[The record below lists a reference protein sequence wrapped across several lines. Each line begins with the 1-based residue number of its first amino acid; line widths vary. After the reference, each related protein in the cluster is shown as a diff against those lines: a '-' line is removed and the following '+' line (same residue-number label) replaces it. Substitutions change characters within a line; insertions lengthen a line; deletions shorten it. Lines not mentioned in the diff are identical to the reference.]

1 MQKFWQ
7 RIAEVL
13 RLSKLEKRWKKV
25 ARVVGLI
32 VVFCTT
38 YMLILP
44 ALTLESRTS
53 CGFVEHS
60 HTALCYNID
69 GIQTCTVPEHKH
81 KLKCFISGLVTDGNV
96 VTDGNIPTDTTV
108 DALTT
113 QQPIEPETTEGIQT
127 TESSTA
133 EQTTVLTGEPTT
145 QLTTQ
150 NLQPTTDSQAE
161 QTVTLQIPQQ
171 PTSVQIEQ
179 STAQQ
184 TTEKQETA
192 ASQQSVE
199 SITQS
204 VTEETTEAPIEFY
217 GEKFEVQ
224 TKAPV
229 LHAATPPTSIVGTET
244 DLATYNDTYDESD
257 KQIKDGGGQVVSED
271 GTVVTTK
278 TINGTSEENIFDITL
293 TVRTETSVQ
302 TYLSEP
308 DMAVV
313 IVMDISNTMNKG
325 MSSDTSTTR
334 YNAAVEAA
342 SNFIEKF
349 AAETTGISK
358 IGFVAFNTNTHKIFG
373 LQPCSNDTQAQA
385 LINEMSADTY
395 AIIKGSGYASGRTKF
410 TNIEGGLK
418 MGKDMLETASNSNKY
433 IIFISD
439 GFPTTYLKNNS
450 DSNTTNYAG
459 YEPYT
464 STYPSST
471 NRNKDGYFCDTVWGR
486 PCSAGAD
493 YSDKGAV
500 RARQMATKIKSSGT
514 KIFSI
519 GIDVGGQT
527 IQGYLDAHYKDASGK
542 LKSFSTVDRRGTT
555 YEIGSVSD
563 ENAYKTWLGSSIGSN
578 TAGDDTEYYY
588 DSTNKT
594 GLVNAFDNI
603 FESIRDLNEQSQK
616 NIWTAT
622 DPMPVHESESQVVG
636 FIHFFDKDGNAV
648 SAPGDPESVSG
659 EHKLNYENTAYHK
672 DKTIHWDLKKSGY
685 TTETVGNTTYYYYK
699 LKYRIRL
706 VNDNP
711 VFIEDHEVYETNGN
725 AFVEYKTVVSIN
737 GVENFSDTKYTSFS
751 KPSVHGHI
759 CDLVFTKK
767 NSMSTPLPGAEFT
780 LTHDDANCTEC
791 HGDGT
796 AVNNNTAHDEN
807 YKINHIDH
815 SIGPYVKKADESGI
829 VSFDFIPSGHKY
841 ILEETKVPES
851 YLTNG
856 STYNVVAAYDV
867 LTVTE
872 TLADGTEKVWGN
884 DDYVIYNYSHVLP
897 ETGGSGTHYLYI
909 TGALLITLS
918 AVFFPLTY
926 GKDRGRRRKSSKA

>member
-108 DALTT
+108 DAQTT

-161 QTVTLQIPQQ
+161 QTVTLHIPQQ
-171 PTSVQIEQ
+171 PTSVQSEQ

-313 IVMDISNTMNKG
+313 IVMDISNTMNYKIG
-325 MSSDTSTTR
+325 TQADEAEPSR
-334 YNAAVEAA
+334 YSAAISAA
-342 SNFIEKF
+342 ESFIKSF
-349 AAETTGISK
+349 YKETTGISK
-358 IGFVAFNTNTHKIFG
+358 IGFVAFNTHAHEIFP
-373 LQPCSNDTQAQA
+373 LSPCSTESQANA
-385 LINEMSADTY
+385 LISDMKTKTSN
-395 AIIKGSGYASGRTKF
+395 IIKKSGYASSNTRY

-418 MGKDMLETASNSNKY
+418 RGNDMISAAQNQNKY

-439 GFPTTYLKNNS
+439 GFPTTYLKS
-450 DSNTTNYAG
+450 GYTG
-459 YEPYT
+459 YEPL
-464 STYPSST
+464 SSSGT
-471 NRNKDGYFCDTVWGR
+471 K
-486 PCSAGAD
+486 GAD
-493 YSDKGAV
+493 GVFYDALTKYYCEYGTSYSDKGAV
-500 RARQMATKIKSSGT
+500 KARQEAVRIKNSGT

-519 GIDVGGQT
+519 GVDIGTQT
-527 IQGYLDAHYKDASGK
+527 IERYDGRSG
-542 LKSFSTVDRRGTT
+542 LSVIDRMSST
-555 YEIGSVSD
+555 YEIGGYSD
-563 ENAYKTWLGSSIGSN
+563 TTAFKTWLGSKIGSN
-578 TAGDDTEYYY
+578 SSGDDMNYYY
-588 DSTNKT
+588 DSTNMSE
-594 GLVNAFDNI
+594 LESAFAKI
-603 FESIRDLNEQSQK
+603 FESIRDINEQSQK

-659 EHKLNYENTAYHK
+659 EHKLNYENTAYHE

-737 GVENFSDTKYTSFS
+737 GVENFSDTKYASFS

-815 SIGPYVKKADESGI
+815 SIGPYVKKADENGI

-897 ETGGSGTHYLYI
+897 ETGGSGTHCLYI